1 MNAVTLRDLLAD
13 AAQQLIPVSDTPRLD
28 AEILL
33 AAALDQPRSYLFT
46 WPERLPEPE
55 QAARFAVWLQR
66 RLTGEPPAY
75 LLGRR
80 EFWSLELDVTPDTLI
95 PRPETEL
102 LVELTLQHLPA
113 DRPVAV
119 ADLGT
124 GSGAIALALAVERP
138 QARIVATDCSAAAL
152 AVARRNAQRLE
163 IGNLEFRQGDWH
175 QPLAEDR
182 FDLIVSNPPYIAAG
196 DSCWRQ
202 GTLQFEPSTA
212 LAAGADG
219 LDALRIII
227 AQAPV
232 YLKPKGWL
240 FLEHGH
246 DQGEIVL
253 FLLREKG
260 FIAVSDHQDIAGI
273 SRVCAGHWPG

>member
-1 MNAVTLRDLLAD
+1 MNAATLRELLAD
-13 AAQQLIPVSDTPRLD
+13 AARQLIPVSDTPRLD

-33 AAALDQPRSYLFT
+33 AAALNRPRSYLFT

-55 QAARFAVWLQR
+55 QAACFAAWLQR
-66 RLTGEPPAY
+66 RLTGEPLAY

-124 GSGAIALALAVERP
+124 GSGAIALALAMERP

-152 AVARRNAQRLE
+152 AVARRNAQRLG
-163 IGNLEFRQGDWH
+163 INHVQFRQGDWY
-175 QPLAEDR
+175 QPLAGER
-182 FDLIVSNPPYIAAG
+182 FDLIAANPPYIAADDG
-196 DSCWRQ
+196 HWQR
-202 GTLQFEPSTA
+202 GELRFEPKIA
-212 LAAGADG
+212 LVAGING

-227 AQAPV
+227 DQAPL
-232 YLKPKGWL
+232 YLKAHGWL
-240 FLEHGH
+240 WLEHGY
-246 DQGEIVL
+246 DQGEIVSM
-253 FLLREKG
+253 LLRERG
-260 FIAVSDHQDIAGI
+260 YVAVSDYCDSAGI
-273 SRVCAGHWPG
+273 SRVSGGCV